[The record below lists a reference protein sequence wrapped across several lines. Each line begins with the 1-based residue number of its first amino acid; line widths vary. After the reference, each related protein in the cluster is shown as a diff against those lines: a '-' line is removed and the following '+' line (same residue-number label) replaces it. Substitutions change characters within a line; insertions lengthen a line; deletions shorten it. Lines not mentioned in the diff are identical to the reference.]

1 MAEENWTIVRI
12 VPSQSLHANLLH
24 LDLLAIHLRNE
35 GRADLCVWFIVE
47 PSAKIGRGEGGGSGS
62 YKEICLA
69 AYRASLI
76 NLARHDS
83 RSSRDS
89 RLSICLSLK

>member
-1 MAEENWTIVRI
+1 MGDDRAIAEENWTIVRI

-47 PSAKIGRGEGGGSGS
+47 PSAKIGRVEGG
-62 YKEICLA
+62 EVV
-69 AYRASLI
+69 LI
-76 NLARHDS
+76 KKSVS
-83 RSSRDS
+83 RPTEQA
-89 RLSICLSLK
+89 